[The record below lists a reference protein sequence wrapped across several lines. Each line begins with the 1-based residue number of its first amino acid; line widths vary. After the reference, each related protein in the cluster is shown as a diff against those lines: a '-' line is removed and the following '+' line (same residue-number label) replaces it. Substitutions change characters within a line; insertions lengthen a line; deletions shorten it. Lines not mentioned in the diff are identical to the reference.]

1 MVLVLL
7 YYIYRLRM
15 RTRSLPVPDLF
26 RSGDFQWRHFRSR
39 DWRHFRSGDVTSG
52 SSSSQLLLKLDFVRH
67 YVLLVPDILLLKLQ
81 KYRSAK
87 PKAITIKPLH
97 LQTGL
102 HTFSIISKFL
112 KFYFVYHTIVAVIM
126 FRQCVVFHFTILSDI
141 SFHYIFVIIL
151 NHYVPHDMKCLS
163 WI

>member
-1 MVLVLL
+1 M
-7 YYIYRLRM
+7 YRLRM
-15 RTRSLPVPDLF
+15 PV
-26 RSGDFQWRHFRSR
+26 RA
-39 DWRHFRSGDVTSG
+39 GDVTSG

-67 YVLLVPDILLLKLQ
+67 YILLVPDILLLKLQ
-81 KYRSAK
+81 KYRSSK

-112 KFYFVYHTIVAVIM
+112 KFYIVYHTIDAVIM

-163 WI
+163 